1 MMPSTARLKQD
12 NALLVRTQRDFRR
25 AADVIAG
32 VWSTF
37 PEVAAVAVIGS
48 VARPLWK
55 EVPRFAEYR
64 HRGIRLWH
72 ECKDVDLALWIDDQS
87 PLGSL
92 RRAMAVALRKEREI
106 RPDFGV
112 ADHQV
117 DTFLFEPG
125 TDTYLGRLCHFNACP
140 RARPECAVPACG
152 DTPFNRVFP
161 DFRVHSDILADVGAA
176 ILFRRSD
183 GRRRSALDL
192 PAPVAEG

>member
-1 MMPSTARLKQD
+1 MHD
-12 NALLVRTQRDFRR
+12 
-25 AADVIAG
+25 
-32 VWSTF
+32 
-37 PEVAAVAVIGS
+37 AVD
-48 VARPLWK
+48 RPLETGQCSAGK
-55 EVPRFAEYR
+55 NAAGFPAGGRRYR

-161 DFRVHSDILADVGAA
+161 DFRVHSDILADVGGA

-183 GRRRSALDL
+183 SSRETGTEAALL
-192 PAPVAEG
+192 AASGNAAGLAFSHER